1 MRGIIFAVLTLV
13 VGALIGIGLEK
24 LASFLPQQMDVALTR
39 VYGLGV
45 HPLSLHVSICGIIG
59 LVLGYII
66 ISKFVK
72 K

>member
-24 LASFLPQQMDVALTR
+24 LASFLPQQMDAALTR

-45 HPLSLHVSICGIIG
+45 HPLSLHVTICGIIG

>member
-1 MRGIIFAVLTLV
+1 MRGIIFAVLTSV

-24 LASFLPQQMDVALTR
+24 LASFLPQQMDAALTR
-39 VYGLGV
+39 VYGIGV
-45 HPLSLHVSICGIIG
+45 HPLSLHVTLCGIIG

>member
-1 MRGIIFAVLTLV
+1 MRGIIFTTLV
-13 VGALIGIGLEK
+13 VLVGALIGIGLEK
-24 LASFLPQQMDVALTR
+24 VASFLPQQMDYALTR

-45 HPLSLHVSICGIIG
+45 HPLSLHVSLCGIIG
-59 LVLGYII
+59 LVLGYVI

>member
-13 VGALIGIGLEK
+13 VGALIGLGLEK
-24 LASFLPQQMDVALTR
+24 LASFLPQQMDAALTR
-39 VYGLGV
+39 VYGIGV
-45 HPLSLHVSICGIIG
+45 HPLSLHVTVCGVIG

>member
-13 VGALIGIGLEK
+13 VGALIGLGFEK
-24 LASFLPQQMDVALTR
+24 LASFLPQQLDAALTR
-39 VYGLGV
+39 VYGIGI
-45 HPLSLHVSICGIIG
+45 HPISLHVSICGVIG

>member
-13 VGALIGIGLEK
+13 VGALIGLGLEK
-24 LASFLPQQMDVALTR
+24 VASFLPQQMDAALTR
-39 VYGLGV
+39 VYGLGI

>member
-13 VGALIGIGLEK
+13 VGALIGLGLEK
-24 LASFLPQQMDVALTR
+24 LASFLPQQMDAALTR
-39 VYGLGV
+39 VYGIGI
-45 HPLSLHVSICGIIG
+45 HPLSLHVTVCGVIG

>member
-1 MRGIIFAVLTLV
+1 MRGIVFAVLTLV
-13 VGALIGIGLEK
+13 VGAVIGLALEK
-24 LASFLPQQMDVALTR
+24 LASFLPQQLDAALTR

-45 HPLSLHVSICGIIG
+45 HPLSLHVTICGAIG

>member
-1 MRGIIFAVLTLV
+1 MRGIVFAVLTLV

-24 LASFLPQQMDVALTR
+24 LASFLPQQLDAALTR

-45 HPLSLHVSICGIIG
+45 HPLSLHVTICGIIG

>member
-1 MRGIIFAVLTLV
+1 MRGIIFAVLTFV
-13 VGALIGIGLEK
+13 VGALIGLGFEK
-24 LASFLPQQMDVALTR
+24 LASFLPQQLDAALTR
-39 VYGLGV
+39 VYGIGI
-45 HPLSLHVSICGIIG
+45 HPISLHVSICGVIG

>member
-24 LASFLPQQMDVALTR
+24 LASVLPQQLDAALTR
-39 VYGLGV
+39 VYGIGV
-45 HPLSLHVSICGIIG
+45 HPLSLHVTLCGIIG

>member
-24 LASFLPQQMDVALTR
+24 LASFLPQQLDAALTR

-45 HPLSLHVSICGIIG
+45 HPLSLHVTICGISG
-59 LVLGYII
+59 VVLGYII

>member
-13 VGALIGIGLEK
+13 VGALIGLGLEK
-24 LASFLPQQMDVALTR
+24 LASFLPQQMDAALTR

-45 HPLSLHVSICGIIG
+45 HPLSLHVTICGIIG